1 MKKSLFRFSI
11 GQKFMFYFLLVGVIS
26 SVTVGVISYITMSG
40 NEMENIK
47 QKLLIAVETGSSAID
62 GDVHSILKPGDEQ
75 SESYKV
81 LLAKLD
87 KIKEDFN
94 LTFLYTFN
102 LSQDGKLTFVLD
114 TDKTEEKAKIGDE
127 YDMSESIENAFGGSS
142 SADDEPYT
150 DVWGTFLSAAA
161 PVYDSN
167 NKIVAV
173 VGADIEIESVQNM
186 QKQIIMRSSAGVGM
200 SIVIAIL
207 LALILSIRITR
218 PIKLL
223 NNAMSG
229 LASNSGDLTQ
239 TINVR
244 TGDEL
249 ESLASS
255 TNQVLANIS
264 EIIRTI
270 RSTSAAI
277 DNNTAEINLAIKSSS
292 EAATQIS
299 EAMNEIASGAEE
311 QLHDISNSS
320 VQLNNV
326 SDVINSL
333 EENSEKI
340 GFSLSSASE
349 FTTECIKSVN
359 DLLSQT
365 SGNSEVIKKAS
376 EISKDLENY
385 SSEAVKIIG
394 VISQISDQTNMLA
407 LNAAIEAARAGEQGK
422 GFAVVAE
429 EIRHLSE
436 STSASA
442 RQISQYIEQIR
453 MQSGETS
460 STLNNVVNSVLE
472 QTDSIH
478 RTTSS
483 LSRINEVMESIK
495 LTLGEVSSSVR
506 NIFENKQSII
516 AMNDGIQKSSETMAS
531 STTEVTSSQEEQQ
544 AIIDSVSERIGI
556 LNSMSK
562 ELESTVNR
570 FRI

>member
-11 GQKFMFYFLLVGVIS
+11 GQKLMFYFLLVGVIS